1 MLLDVMTW
9 WQHLPSSEQIF
20 WSIGLISNVLFLVYV
35 AFQLLGG
42 HDTDIHMD
50 HDHLGWGVLSIRG
63 LLAFG
68 MFMGW
73 TGVVALRAGYSFGT
87 AFAAGAVAGL
97 LAAWLAWRMIR
108 LLLRLQTSGNFE
120 PERVIGQTGHVHL
133 RIPAK
138 GGGTGKVMVE
148 AQGALRELD
157 AVSEAESIPT
167 GASILIVGMTET
179 DMFIAQPFEKIPQN
193 SNNGLTANP

>member
-1 MLLDVMTW
+1 MIHDVLYW
-9 WQHLPSSEQIF
+9 WQHLPSYEQLF
-20 WSIGLISNVLFLVYV
+20 WAIGLISNVLFVVYV
-35 AFQLLGG
+35 VFQFLGG
-42 HDTDIHMD
+42 HDTDLD
-50 HDHLGWGVLSIRG
+50 VDPDHLGWGVLSVRG

-73 TGVVALRAGYSFGT
+73 TGLLAIKSGFNFGT
-87 AFAAGAVAGL
+87 ALAAGAMAGL

-108 LLLRLQTSGNFE
+108 LLLHLQTSGNFE
-120 PERVIGQTGHVHL
+120 PERVVGQTGHVHL

-138 GGGTGKVMVE
+138 GEGIGKIMVE

-167 GASILIVGMTET
+167 GASILIVGMTEAE
-179 DMFIAQPFEKIPQN
+179 MLIAQPFEKTLQN
-193 SNNGLTANP
+193 SRNDQTANP

>member
-1 MLLDVMTW
+1 MLLDLMTW

-20 WSIGLISNVLFLVYV
+20 WSIGLISNVLFVIYV
-35 AFQLLGG
+35 TFQLLGG
-42 HDTDIHMD
+42 HDTDIQVD
-50 HDHLGWGVLSIRG
+50 HEHLGWGVLSIRG

-73 TGVVALRAGYSFGT
+73 TGVVTLRAGYTFGM
-87 AFAAGAVAGL
+87 ALAAGAVAGF

-120 PERVIGQTGHVHL
+120 PERVVGHTGQVHL
-133 RIPAK
+133 RIPPK
-138 GGGTGKVMVE
+138 GEGIGKVMIE
-148 AQGALRELD
+148 AQGALRELE
-157 AVSEAESIPT
+157 AVSEAEAIPT

-179 DMFIAQPFEKIPQN
+179 DIFIAQPFEKIPP
-193 SNNGLTANP
+193 NN